1 MRRKDEEWNKIIK
14 NVLPTNLIIAKYN
27 EREERIELEQA
38 NRKANRELGI
48 TDNDSFSS
56 FTN

>member
-27 EREERIELEQA
+27 FRESRIELELA
-38 NRKANRELGI
+38 NRKANKELNI
-48 TDNDSFSS
+48 TDSENF
-56 FTN
+56 

>member
-27 EREERIELEQA
+27 VREARIELELA
-38 NRKANRELGI
+38 NRKANRELNI
-48 TDNDSFSS
+48 TDSDTF
-56 FTN
+56 